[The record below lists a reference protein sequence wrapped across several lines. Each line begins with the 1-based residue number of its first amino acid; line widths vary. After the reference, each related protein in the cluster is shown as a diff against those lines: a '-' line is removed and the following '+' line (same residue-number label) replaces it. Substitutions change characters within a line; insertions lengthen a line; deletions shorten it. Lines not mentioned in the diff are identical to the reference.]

1 MNLSSVNESMTKIIA
16 MLNMTSRVAKAKAC
30 DCSESPGR
38 ESRREIIT
46 GRVSAPRRARK
57 LLAPN
62 SPIETVAEI
71 AAAEIAARRII
82 LKSMLSQVW
91 RGDAPSTLDAWRS
104 ESGIA

>member
-1 MNLSSVNESMTKIIA
+1 MVLANESMTKITIRLKIA
-16 MLNMTSRVAKAKAC
+16 SRVAKAKAC

-38 ESRREIIT
+38 DSKREIMI
-46 GRVSAPRRARK
+46 GKVSAPRRARK